1 MKRILSLT
9 LAVVMLVSCV
19 ALLASCDQTCKHP
32 DADGD
37 WICDNAECNAILTDP
52 NGYTYNT
59 YMSTFP
65 TKWNPHTYETATD
78 GEIIGYTELG
88 FYTFDYNENKD
99 GFVVVPEMATQMP
112 IDVTA
117 DYVGEEWGIEEG
129 EEARAWKIV
138 LRDDLRWEDGKAI
151 TAHDFVTSAE
161 LLLNP
166 VANNHRA
173 DSLYKGDLALVGA
186 QAHFYGGKYVK
197 NAELLY
203 NVGYLTIDQFSAHE
217 DGQLYNEHGDL
228 WFNIKDGAAWSSN
241 SLYAYV
247 NAGYLTVDMENP
259 EIPQE
264 TKDLSVRLQE
274 EWKAIADAADENGY
288 VKVTS
293 TFATSIMNIVAWLQ
307 VHGTPDQYSAALE
320 KAGRDAAYAY
330 VEWNEFCYYGYNAS
344 ETDFDT
350 VGIKALSDTEL
361 VLILDAPLDGFY
373 LHYNLTGSWLVRE
386 DLYRRC
392 MSVVDGVYSTTYGTS
407 VDTYMA
413 YGPYKLVSF
422 IRDKQIVLNR
432 NPQWY
437 GYTDSA
443 YEGTYETTRIV
454 YDYYGEPSAAMT
466 AFLQG
471 KLDAKGLDV
480 DQIKDY
486 ASSEYVYY
494 TDGASTFF
502 VAMNPDADAFTKW
515 EEGDPEK
522 KVAGNPG
529 KDKHILTV
537 KEFRMALSFSLDR
550 KAFNLACDPTG
561 NSAFAVFNN
570 MICSDP
576 ENGTM
581 YRTEEVAKD
590 VILEFWGIS
599 QDDIGAGKLYANK
612 DEAIDSITG
621 YNLEGA
627 KELFNQAY
635 DKAIAEGLMT
645 ETDVVEICIGLPSA
659 TAKFYVNGY
668 DFLTKCWTEAVQG
681 TKLEGKLTFTKD
693 DTIGNAFS
701 DALKVNQVNLLF
713 GVGWQGSSLNPYG
726 LVGAY
731 TWPDYQY
738 DPSWDT
744 STEMLNVTLDG
755 VTYAATVL
763 EWTNTLA
770 GDGPIE
776 IAVVG
781 EDGMATDETVVFNG
795 NTSCPA
801 EHRLAV
807 LGALE
812 GAILRTYDLLP
823 LNNESSA
830 ALKGMQI
837 KYYTEEYVYGIG
849 RGGIKYM
856 TYNYTDGEWEQ
867 FVKDQG
873 GEINYK

>member
-9 LAVVMLVSCV
+9 LAVVMMLSCV
-19 ALLASCDQTCKHP
+19 AVLASCDNTCKHP
-32 DADGD
+32 DANGD
-37 WICDNAECNAILTDP
+37 WVCDNAECNAILTDP

-78 GEIIGYTELG
+78 SEIIGYTELG

-166 VANNHRA
+166 VANNYRA
-173 DSLYKGDLALVGA
+173 DSLYKGDLSLV
-186 QAHFYGGKYVK
+186 
-197 NAELLY
+197 NAENFFYSEKEVDLDNFTGSDMTYYVDSL
-203 NVGYLTIDQFSAHE
+203 VKGE
-217 DGQLYNEHGDL
+217 DGVYTTA
-228 WFNIKDGAAWSSN
+228 DGKPVHFVLNSALSWLNGKTLTYYVEGYSYEVEDEEGNPVLDEEGNPVIACDMFSLEAWAA
-241 SLYAYV
+241 L
-247 NAGYLTVDMENP
+247 
-259 EIPQE
+259 
-264 TKDLSVRLQE
+264 
-274 EWKAIADAADENGY
+274 KAAADEKGY
-288 VKVTS
+288 VDVTDE
-293 TFATSIMNIVAWLQ
+293 SIANMVSLITYSEDWGETA
-307 VHGTPDQYSAALE
+307 VH
-320 KAGRDAAYAY
+320 AG
-330 VEWNEFCYYGYNAS
+330 CYIYYTGRYDKF
-344 ETDFDT
+344 EDFT
-350 VGIKALSDTEL
+350 KVGIKAVSDTEL
-361 VLILDAPLDGFY
+361 VLILNAPLDGFY

-386 DLYRRC
+386 DLYRSC
-392 MSVVDGVYSTTYGTS
+392 MSVDENGVYSTTYGTS

-437 GYTDSA
+437 GYTDAA
-443 YEGTYETTRIV
+443 YEGTYQTTRII

-486 ASSEYVYY
+486 ASSEHVYY

-502 VAMNPDADAFTKW
+502 VAMNPDNEAFKKW
-515 EEGDPEK
+515 EKDN
-522 KVAGNPG
+522 AG
-529 KDKHILTV
+529 KDKQILTV

-581 YRTEEVAKD
+581 YRTEEIAKD

-599 QDDIGAGKLYANK
+599 QDDIGAGKLYADK

-645 ETDVVEICIGLPSA
+645 ETDVIEICIGLPSA

-668 DFLTKCWTEAVQG
+668 DFLTKCWTDAVKG

-693 DTIGNAFS
+693 DTIGNGFS
-701 DALKVNQVNLLF
+701 DALKINQVNLLF

-731 TWPDYQY
+731 TWPQYQY

-744 STEMLNVTLDG
+744 SSEMLEVTLDG
-755 VTYAATVL
+755 VTYTATVL
-763 EWTNTLA
+763 DWTNTLA

-781 EDGMATDETVVFNG
+781 EDGMPTDETIVFNG

-807 LGALE
+807 LGSLE

-837 KYYTEEYVYGIG
+837 KYYTEEYVYGVG

-856 TYNYTDGEWEQ
+856 TYNYTDGEWDA
-867 FVKDQG
+867 FVKSQG